1 MTASAPRRRRE
12 GLLVEPVGGET
23 LVYDLERHRAHCLN
37 PTAAL
42 VWSACDG
49 RRDAAAIAREIAR
62 EIPEASVALVQ
73 VALVKL
79 ERAHLLAA
87 PAGAIPRR
95 SALRRLT
102 FAAGLMPVV
111 SSILVPEAAQA
122 ASCQPRRRLLRQES
136 RLLRAAELH
145 RRTEHPALYRS
156 PAHQEVQLSA
166 ARGDAGGDASLNPIS
181 DL

>member
-1 MTASAPRRRRE
+1 VVRSAPRTRRE
-12 GLLVEPVGGET
+12 GLVVEHVGAEI

-62 EIPEASVALVQ
+62 EVPEASVELVQ

-87 PAGAIPRR
+87 PAGGIPRR
-95 SALRRLT
+95 AALRRLT
-102 FAAGLMPVV
+102 LAAGLMPVV

-122 ASCQPRRRLLRQES
+122 ASCSQVGGCCASKDDCCPPLQCTGGQNVPPCTVPPRTKSCR
-136 RLLRAAELH
+136 
-145 RRTEHPALYRS
+145 
-156 PAHQEVQLSA
+156 
-166 ARGDAGGDASLNPIS
+166 
-181 DL
+181 